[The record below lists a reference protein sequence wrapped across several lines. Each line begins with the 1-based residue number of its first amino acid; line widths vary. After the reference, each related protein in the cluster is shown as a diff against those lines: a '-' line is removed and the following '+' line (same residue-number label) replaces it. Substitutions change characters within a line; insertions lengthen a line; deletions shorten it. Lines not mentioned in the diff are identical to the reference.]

1 MISSKNNK
9 NYYIIYFIV
18 LIVFICI
25 LILVILHKNNS
36 SSNKP
41 DTSIS
46 ITFPDLGPIKN
57 LCPSFLN
64 IKPTVPTDIQKI
76 EDLSQLSEV
85 NLSGFLLTNYL
96 VSAWSG
102 KCINA
107 PPDVDN
113 FKLVNSYKGYD
124 TSGKTYRN
132 IACFY
137 YSESLKMAI
146 MSFTGTMYYSELGDD
161 FDFTQGIPTVITTDP
176 SIMVENKHYK
186 IYESLYLQFQNDI
199 KNLPSETTLIVTG
212 HSLGGSLS
220 GICYLDLILNL
231 SKITNNKI
239 YKALYTFGAPRV
251 GNVNFANIINT
262 DPNTFR
268 ITNTEDI
275 IPYLPFPLFKDKL
288 YEHFD
293 GKEIA
298 FSMNLG
304 SYGKNH
310 IDAYTMKFLTPP
322 V

>member
-1 MISSKNNK
+1 MI
-9 NYYIIYFIV
+9 ICFIV
-18 LIVFICI
+18 LILFIGI
-25 LILVILHKNNS
+25 LILVILHKNNCTNK
-36 SSNKP
+36 SN
-41 DTSIS
+41 TSLPFEIK
-46 ITFPDLGPIKN
+46 FPDFGPIIN

-64 IKPTVPTDIQKI
+64 IKPTVPTDIRIIK
-76 EDLSQLSEV
+76 DLSQLSEV
-85 NLSGFLLTNYL
+85 NLPGFLLTNYL

-102 KCINA
+102 TCTSA
-107 PPDVDN
+107 PPENLANTD

-124 TSGKTYRN
+124 TAGKTFRN

-137 YSESLKMAI
+137 YSESLKMALV
-146 MSFTGTMYYSELGDD
+146 SFTGTMYYSELGDD
-161 FDFTQGIPTVITTDP
+161 FDFTQGFPTIITTNS

-186 IYESLYLQFQNDI
+186 IYESLRPYFINDV
-199 KNLPSETTLIVTG
+199 KNLPSGSTLIVTG

-220 GICYLDLILNL
+220 AICYLDLILNL
-231 SKITNNKI
+231 STINNNNI
-239 YKALYTFGAPRV
+239 NKALYTFGAPRV
-251 GNVNFANIINT
+251 GNVEFANIISS

-288 YEHFD
+288 YEHFN

-310 IDAYTMKFLTPP
+310 IDAYTMQFLTP
-322 V
+322 